1 LKQRALLE
9 YRCRWIPL
17 DNKRFDPY
25 LNLKA
30 NFQAVTLLSQAAL
43 DPESLAF
50 AKFCLKKL
58 TNSLGLKLSLFGYT
72 YEQVASTFATQ

>member
-1 LKQRALLE
+1 VLYQSSDA
-9 YRCRWIPL
+9 
-17 DNKRFDPY
+17 Y

-30 NFQAVTLLSQAAL
+30 NFQAITLLSQAAL

-50 AKFCLKKL
+50 AKFCLKKI

-72 YEQVASTFATQ
+72 HEQVASAFATQ